1 MMSNMKPHAIAL
13 LSNLAISASL
23 LFIPNLAEQLGA
35 SNAQIGVIGAVYGF
49 TVFTSAYL
57 FGRASDVHGRR
68 FFIRLGL
75 GISSIT
81 FLMQILTDP
90 SFIVP
95 FWVNPWLLAL
105 SRGLAG
111 FSIGMF
117 PAALTAYVY
126 ESKNSLGKFTSLAS
140 LGWAIGNFTAGLIA
154 MFWGAFVLS
163 SVCLLMAFLVS
174 FTMPHVAG
182 SRLSVPLF
190 PWRLMKRNWQ
200 VYLSYFMRHTGASG
214 IWIIYPLYIV
224 SLGGNK
230 FWVGLIYS
238 VNTLTQFF
246 VMPYLDRFK
255 SKNLISVGLAL
266 SSTVFFVFT
275 FAQDFY
281 QLIPVQVLLGCSWSC
296 LYIGS
301 LLYLMKHNV
310 EKATCSGIL
319 SSLINLARVFGALL
333 GGVVSELF
341 GFEYTMYVAA
351 ALTVA
356 GFVLFR
362 ISIKDKGVN

>member
-1 MMSNMKPHAIAL
+1 MMFNMKPHAIAL

-23 LFIPNLAEQLGA
+23 LFIPNLADELGA
-35 SNAQIGVIGAVYGF
+35 SNTQIGIIGAVYGF
-49 TVFTSAYL
+49 AVFTSAYL
-57 FGRASDVHGRR
+57 FGRASDVYGRK
-68 FFIRLGL
+68 FFIQLGL

-90 SFIVP
+90 SFIAP
-95 FWVNPWLLAL
+95 FWADPWLLAL

-111 FSIGMF
+111 LSIGMF

-126 ESKNSLGKFTSLAS
+126 ESKNSLGRFTSLAS
-140 LGWAIGNFTAGLIA
+140 LGWAIGNFIVGLIA
-154 MFWGAFVLS
+154 MYWGAFVLS
-163 SVCLLMAFLVS
+163 SACLLMAFFIS

-182 SRLSVPLF
+182 SRLSVPFF

-200 VYLSYFMRHTGASG
+200 VYLSYFIRHTGASG

-224 SLGGNK
+224 SLGGDK

-246 VMPYLDRFK
+246 LMPYIDRFK
-255 SKNLISVGLAL
+255 SKSLISVGLAL
-266 SSTVFFVFT
+266 SSTSFFAFT
-275 FAQDFY
+275 FAQNFY
-281 QLIPVQVLLGCSWSC
+281 QLIPMQILLGSSWSC
-296 LYIGS
+296 LYVGS
-301 LLYLMKHNV
+301 LLYLMKYNV
-310 EKATCSGIL
+310 EKATCTGIL
-319 SSLINLARVFGALL
+319 SSLISLARVFGALL
-333 GGVVSELF
+333 GGVLSELF

-362 ISIKDKGVN
+362 ISIKDKGM